1 MFYSYNNN
9 QHFCYSRR
17 YLFLQRH
24 RYKQDKNVTFIWEI
38 LPVSLGNFAACF
50 PPINTR
56 PKLPRLD
63 TKLNLIERERHSE
76 ARVKQSCAL
85 TFMIPLLH
93 RI

>member
-1 MFYSYNNN
+1 MQTISTTEMINEMFYSYNNN

-24 RYKQDKNVTFIWEI
+24 RYKQDKNVTFIWKI

-63 TKLNLIERERHSE
+63 TKLASRRRTTN
-76 ARVKQSCAL
+76 
-85 TFMIPLLH
+85 
-93 RI
+93 